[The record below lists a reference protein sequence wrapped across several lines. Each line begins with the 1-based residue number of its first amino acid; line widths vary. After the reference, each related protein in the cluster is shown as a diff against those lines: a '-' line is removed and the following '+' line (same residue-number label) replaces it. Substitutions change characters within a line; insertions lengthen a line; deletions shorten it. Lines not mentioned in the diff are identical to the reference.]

1 MNYCHFVY
9 GLIIH
14 SFIPLRELSSFEG
27 KADVLIHHDNID
39 SSFFEV
45 TCSGMD
51 YQITSNGILL
61 FWKNE
66 GKFLIRDGKEIIVD
80 PDPNVDE
87 RTLRLIIEGPALGV
101 ILQQR
106 GLWPLHAAAI
116 EIDGKVV
123 ALMGGVGAGKSALAA
138 ALHKRGHLFV
148 TDDVTAVQLDVGDT
162 PMVFPGF
169 PQLKLWPEVISALGD
184 NPESL
189 PRIEPG
195 TEKRSYRI
203 TDGFSQK
210 TLPLTRIYILNEN
223 GDNEIVRLAPQRA
236 LLELMRHSYRASLLK
251 WIGAERHLSQCASLI
266 NKVPIKQLNRPPLI
280 SGLHDVARI
289 VEEDMAFR

>member
-1 MNYCHFVY
+1 MNYFHFAY
-9 GLIIH
+9 GLIVR
-14 SFIPLRELSSFEG
+14 SFMPLKELSFFERE
-27 KADVLIHHDNID
+27 ADVIIRLDNID
-39 SSFFEV
+39 SSLLEV
-45 TCSGMD
+45 TCNGTD
-51 YQITSNGILL
+51 YQITTRGILL

-66 GKFLIRDGKEIIVD
+66 GKFLIRDGREIIVD
-80 PDPNVDE
+80 PDPIVDE

-101 ILQQR
+101 ILHQR
-106 GLWPLHAAAI
+106 GQLPLHAAAV

-138 ALHKRGHLFV
+138 ALYKRGHLFV
-148 TDDVTAVQLDVGDT
+148 TDDVTAVQPDVGDI
-162 PMVFPGF
+162 PVISPGF
-169 PQLKLWPEVISALGD
+169 PRLKLWPEVISALGD
-184 NPESL
+184 NPENL

-203 TDGFSQK
+203 SDRFSQK
-210 TLPLTRIYILNEN
+210 TLPLTRIYLLTENPDHGILP
-223 GDNEIVRLAPQRA
+223 LAPQRA

-266 NKVPIKQLNRPPLI
+266 NKVPIKQLNRLPLI

-289 VEEDMAFR
+289 VEEDVAFG

>member
-1 MNYCHFVY
+1 MKYQYSAYN
-9 GLIIH
+9 LIIQ
-14 SFIPLRELSSFEG
+14 SPFPLAEVISCNG
-27 KADVLIHHDNID
+27 TPDVLIRLEKLDPLQ
-39 SSFFEV
+39 FETISQGIGFLV
-45 TCSGMD
+45 TPDGVF
-51 YQITSNGILL
+51 L

-66 GKFLIRDGKEIIVD
+66 ASCFIRDGKEIIIDPWPGVD
-80 PDPNVDE
+80 DRV
-87 RTLRLIIEGPALGV
+87 LRLIILGPALA
-101 ILQQR
+101 ILLHQR
-106 GLWPLHAAAI
+106 GQLALHAATV
-116 EIDGKVV
+116 EVDGKAV
-123 ALMGGVGAGKSALAA
+123 AFMGAPGCGKSALAA
-138 ALHKRGHLFV
+138 MLYRRGHTMMADDLTAIQFNGTGIPFV
-148 TDDVTAVQLDVGDT
+148 I
-162 PMVFPGF
+162 PGF

-210 TLPLTRIYILNEN
+210 TLPLVRIYILNEN
-223 GDNEIVRLAPQRA
+223 SNNEIVRLAPQRA
-236 LLELMRHSYRASLLK
+236 LLELMRHSYRASFLK

-289 VEEDMAFR
+289 VEEDVSIG

>member
-1 MNYCHFVY
+1 MDYLYSAY
-9 GLIIH
+9 GLVIC
-14 SFIPLRELSSFEG
+14 SDLPLPELVPG
-27 KADVLIHHDNID
+27 QGIADVVIRINKLDLSQLEGMSEGID
-39 SSFFEV
+39 FQV
-45 TCSGMD
+45 TRE
-51 YQITSNGILL
+51 GIFL

-66 GKFLIRDGKEIIVD
+66 GDFLIRDGKEIIID

-101 ILQQR
+101 ILHQR
-106 GLWPLHAAAI
+106 GLLPLHAAAI
-116 EIDGKVV
+116 EIGGKVV
-123 ALMGGVGAGKSALAA
+123 ALMGGVGAGKSTLAA

-148 TDDVTAVQLDVGDT
+148 TDDVTAVQPDFGDI
-162 PMVFPGF
+162 PIVFPSF

-251 WIGAERHLSQCASLI
+251 WIGAERHLSQFASLI
-266 NKVPIKQLNRPPLI
+266 NKVPVKQLNRPPLI
-280 SGLHDVARI
+280 SGLHNMTRI
-289 VEEDMAFR
+289 VEEDVAFE

>member
-1 MNYCHFVY
+1 MNYSHFAY
-9 GLIIH
+9 GLIID
-14 SFIPLRELSSFEG
+14 SFMPLKELSFSERE
-27 KADVLIHHDNID
+27 ADVIIRLDNID
-39 SSFFEV
+39 SSLLQV
-45 TCSGMD
+45 TCDGKE
-51 YQITSNGILL
+51 YQITTSGILL

-66 GKFLIRDGKEIIVD
+66 GKFLIRDGREIIVD

-101 ILQQR
+101 ILHQR
-106 GLWPLHAAAI
+106 GRLPLHAAAV

-138 ALHKRGHLFV
+138 ALYKRGHLFV
-148 TDDVTAVQLDVGDT
+148 TDDVTAVQPDVGDI
-162 PMVFPGF
+162 PVVSPGF

-203 TDGFSQK
+203 TDRFSQK
-210 TLPLTRIYILNEN
+210 TLPLTRIYLLTENPDHGILP
-223 GDNEIVRLAPQRA
+223 LAPQRA

-280 SGLHDVARI
+280 SGLHNVARM
-289 VEEDMAFR
+289 VEEDVAFG